1 MSSSTRLL
9 LPTLRRLH
17 GSSAVVQC
25 RTFANL
31 THYTTRSLVSSTS
44 NTIQYNRSTP
54 SVCSS
59 GTGSTLLRQNNIFN
73 QTRSVVS
80 WLQDK
85 FTERQTTKKAAKI
98 IDQISLM
105 ANSPKWTLKHMADEV
120 DETLNAWTAKI
131 PGASKSVEMQ
141 RAKETQVMV
150 KAMMAHLGDKVT
162 LNDIEK
168 LDRKQKLKLVI
179 ACKKPMD
186 EVDHM
191 LSTFKQ
197 MDIMHRILRMRKEN
211 GKELPTDEEGL
222 KMVMMSDSIKVMTRD
237 EKKEMKE
244 MYQESMKNKMAD

>member
-1 MSSSTRLL
+1 
-9 LPTLRRLH
+9 
-17 GSSAVVQC
+17 
-25 RTFANL
+25 
-31 THYTTRSLVSSTS
+31 
-44 NTIQYNRSTP
+44 
-54 SVCSS
+54 
-59 GTGSTLLRQNNIFN
+59 
-73 QTRSVVS
+73 VS

-85 FTERQTTKKAAKI
+85 FTESQKGKKAAKI

-131 PGASKSVEMQ
+131 PGASKSAEMQ

-150 KAMMAHLGDKVT
+150 KAMIAHLGDKVT

-222 KMVMMSDSIKVMTRD
+222 KMVMMSEGMKVMTRD